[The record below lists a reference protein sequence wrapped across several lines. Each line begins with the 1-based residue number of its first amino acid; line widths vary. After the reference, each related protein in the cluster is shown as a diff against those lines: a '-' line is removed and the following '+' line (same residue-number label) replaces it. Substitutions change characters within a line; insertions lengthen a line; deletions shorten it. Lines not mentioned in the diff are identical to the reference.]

1 MERTN
6 KRDTDASYVQQMAAV
21 LRKKDVAALREFLVA
36 AANERN
42 DESEVAEIQGIPEAD
57 LEARM
62 HKMIM
67 ARKDLPD
74 MHDESRKWLVAHGFT
89 PIR

>member
-21 LRKKDVAALREFLVA
+21 LRKRDVAALREFLVT

-42 DESEVAEIQGIPEAD
+42 DAGEVAEIQGIPEAD

-67 ARKDLPD
+67 ARKDLSD
-74 MHDESRKWLVAHGFT
+74 MHDESRKWLIAHGFT